1 MQCLK
6 CLLRFMGMV
15 TYIVR
20 IITFI
25 SPGSLSALQPEI
37 EFLHHVSGCSLDLV
51 FEVSIEIHENGDI
64 HSENNN
70 VHLTWLTLSASA
82 KDRAPSAP
90 IPFSYRF
97 SV

>member
-1 MQCLK
+1 
-6 CLLRFMGMV
+6 MV

-25 SPGSLSALQPEI
+25 SPGLLSALQPKI
-37 EFLHHVSGCSLDLV
+37 ELLQHLSGWSVDAV
-51 FEVSIEIHENGDI
+51 FEVSIEIHENGYI

-82 KDRAPSAP
+82 RDRAPSAP
-90 IPFSYRF
+90 ITLCSRC

>member
-1 MQCLK
+1 
-6 CLLRFMGMV
+6 MV
-15 TYIVR
+15 TYRVR
-20 IITFI
+20 ITTFI
-25 SPGSLSALQPEI
+25 SPGLLSALQPKI
-37 EFLHHVSGCSLDLV
+37 ELLQHLSSCRIDAV

-70 VHLTWLTLSASA
+70 VHLTWFTLSASA

-90 IPFSYRF
+90 IWLERRC